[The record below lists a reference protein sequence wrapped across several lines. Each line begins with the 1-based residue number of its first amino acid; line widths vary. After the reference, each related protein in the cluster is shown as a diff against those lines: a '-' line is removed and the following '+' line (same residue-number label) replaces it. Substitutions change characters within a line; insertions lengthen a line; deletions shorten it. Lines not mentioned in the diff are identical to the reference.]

1 MTDEEI
7 KTYVNKAWSKERR
20 QLLAEVQ
27 KLIQNNLEEAGY
39 SFGSTT
45 VDYTEINQLI
55 ETATQKCIESATQ
68 KCVELIESSEKKIT
82 TLVESETELNEK
94 QSAELAEQNKS
105 IAEQGDVLYAQK
117 EVLEA
122 QAAAIEAQAAAIEK
136 QDKNIAKQKEILE
149 AQSTTITYQN
159 TILEEQS
166 AAIEKQ
172 NTTLEEQSAQ
182 IEKQNATLAE
192 QSAAIEKQNEIL
204 KQQEEA
210 IAKHQEQITS
220 HQDFIDNLESSQLMR
235 DILNKLKDLQNYDI
249 THDQRFTSVEE
260 SIKLLQEKEA
270 VVNNT
275 YVTNEYI
282 TQVIQEVTDRLDFIE
297 NKWCA
302 FFMRGVHAYANGLP
316 KTIYDVEGDEYI
328 IKQGVRC
335 YKDSVGDIYY
345 AKEIADDG
353 TITWAYTGLS
363 FQKWQNKQQSDSE
376 RS

>member
-1 MTDEEI
+1 MTDDEI
-7 KTYVNKAWSKERR
+7 KTYVDKAWAKERR

-39 SFGSTT
+39 GFSSTT
-45 VDYTEINQLI
+45 VDYTEINRLI

-68 KCVELIESSEKKIT
+68 KCAELIESSEKKIT

-94 QSAELAEQNKS
+94 QSAELEEQNKS
-105 IAEQGDVLYAQK
+105 IAEQRDVLYAQK
-117 EVLEA
+117 EVLDA
-122 QAAAIEAQAAAIEK
+122 QAAAIEKQAAAIEK
-136 QDKNIAKQKEILE
+136 QDKNIATQKDVLE
-149 AQSTTITYQN
+149 AQSTTIDYQN
-159 TILEEQS
+159 KILEEQS
-166 AAIEKQ
+166 TQ
-172 NTTLEEQSAQ
+172 
-182 IEKQNATLAE
+182 
-192 QSAAIEKQNEIL
+192 IEKQNEIL

-220 HQDFIDNLESSQLMR
+220 HQDFIDNLEGSQLMR

-249 THDQRFTSVEE
+249 THDQRFSTVEA
-260 SIKLLQEKEA
+260 SIKQLQEKEA

-282 TQVIQEVTDRLDFIE
+282 TQVIREVTDRLDFIE
-297 NKWCA
+297 NKWCN

-345 AKEIADDG
+345 AKEIAEDG

-363 FQKWQNKQQSDSE
+363 FQKWQNKYQSASE
-376 RS
+376 RSS